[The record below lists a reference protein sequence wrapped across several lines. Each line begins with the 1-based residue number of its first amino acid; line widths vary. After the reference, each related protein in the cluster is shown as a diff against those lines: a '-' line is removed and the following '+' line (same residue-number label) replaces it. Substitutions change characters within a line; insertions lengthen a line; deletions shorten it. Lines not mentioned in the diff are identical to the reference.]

1 MSADSTL
8 SPAVYLSGVSLSF
21 GAVGVLHNADLH
33 IRRGEK
39 VALTGPSGAGKTSLL
54 AIAAG
59 LLRPS
64 GGIVRTCGMEVN
76 NMNEDARAAM
86 RRDNIGVV
94 FQHFHLLESMTAA
107 ENVALPLEL
116 AGNKNAAATARDSLA
131 AVGMANRAKH
141 FPGQLSGG
149 ERQRVAIA
157 RAFAP
162 KPQLLLAD
170 EPTGNLDADTGAE
183 IIKVL
188 FDLAGGDGTIL
199 FITHNNDILPK
210 FDRVCALR
218 GGRIE

>member
-1 MSADSTL
+1 MFSGVELLSPWSADSTL

-107 ENVALPLEL
+107 EKCCSA
-116 AGNKNAAATARDSLA
+116 AGTCRQQKRRRYCPRLSRRRRNGKPRQTFSRTTFRRRASARCHRPRLRAQTTTA
-131 AVGMANRAKH
+131 
-141 FPGQLSGG
+141 FGG
-149 ERQRVAIA
+149 
-157 RAFAP
+157 
-162 KPQLLLAD
+162 
-170 EPTGNLDADTGAE
+170 
-183 IIKVL
+183 
-188 FDLAGGDGTIL
+188 
-199 FITHNNDILPK
+199 
-210 FDRVCALR
+210 
-218 GGRIE
+218 